1 MPSKSPSKF
10 MSLTY
15 LAYLRD
21 NDYCHK
27 ERQIDYDPT
36 EVEALYLSKTEK
48 ILNAKLKIHLKQEKE
63 LALKLSLTRKI
74 KVCSYCKQEKTF
86 KSFSPDKS
94 KKDGKRS
101 HCRVC
106 RRLHYF
112 LRR

>member
-1 MPSKSPSKF
+1 

-36 EVEALYLSKTEK
+36 EVEALYLSKSENL
-48 ILNAKLKIHLKQEKE
+48 LNAKLKKHLLKEKKQTLE
-63 LALKLSLTRKI
+63 LSLTKKI
-74 KVCSYCKQEKTF
+74 KVCSYCKEEKSF
-86 KSFSPDKS
+86 INFSPDKS
-94 KKDGKRS
+94 KSDGYRS

-106 RRLHYF
+106 RRLHYY
-112 LRR
+112 LKR